1 MDSNNGSPP
10 PPPPQGGDPS
20 MSGLSSPQGLDMCD
34 LSSAPPLVSTVFGVS
49 SARPPALFP
58 TASVDST
65 AQTGHTNGADWQE
78 EVYQKIKVMK
88 EMYYPELSEMYQ
100 KIAAK
105 LQQHDS
111 LPQQPKSDQL
121 EKLKMFKSM
130 LERLITVLQVS
141 KPSISP
147 GLKDKLVLYE
157 KQIINFINT
166 NRPRKPVSSLQQGQ
180 LPPPHMHSMQQSQS
194 QITQV
199 QSHENQMNPQ
209 LQSMNLQSSV
219 PTMQQNN
226 MTDVQQNSMSSL
238 SGVSTVQQN
247 MMNPLQPS
255 SNMDPGQGNTLNS
268 LQQVPMGSIQQTSVS
283 APQQANM
290 NALSSQML
298 QGNINPLQS
307 NSGILHNQHLKQE
320 QQQQQ
325 QMYQNQ
331 FKQQLLHRQMQPQ
344 LMQKQQIIQQQLQHR
359 QQLHQ
364 QAKQQLP
371 GQLQTHQM
379 PQLHQINDVNDV
391 KMRPGMGV
399 KPGAFQQHLSVG
411 QRAYAHQQ
419 LKLGSPF
426 PITSS
431 AQLLQVQCP
440 QISQHSSPQVDQ
452 QNLLVPKAGTPLQT
466 ASSPFVIPSPSTPM
480 APSPM
485 PGDSE
490 KPSSLSNA
498 ANIGHQQTTG
508 AGALVQSLA
517 IGTPGISASPLLA
530 EFSGPDGT
538 HANAL
543 STMSGKSSVTEQP
556 LECLIKA
563 DSKASSVQ
571 PQKMLTFLN
580 KPQKTMVNSLESNG
594 AGNSNGLLNP
604 GSSGVQPQVT
614 NQGQSVS
621 IPLPANQSQTR
632 LQFVPWNIQNNVLP
646 SGVQSS
652 AGLSSALSPTM
663 HYHLYY
669 LQPPAAGQ
677 NMSGLSSARPPALFP
692 AGALTAQQNMM
703 NLSRPISSMVPGQG
717 HAPKNLLQQVPVG
730 SIQQTPVSAPQ
741 QANMNALSSQNGI
754 NMPQTNISQQQR
766 LQQLVQAQQIFQQR
780 QQQRPGQSLTHQMPQ
795 LHQIS
800 VVNDVSK
807 NASSS
812 PSGSTM
818 LQASIDSLQSNS
830 GIVDN
835 QHLKHEQEQKVFQKQ
850 LKLPYQQLL
859 MRQPQIL
866 QDKQQQQI
874 QQLQQQAKQQL
885 HHIYFIYLIFLTILL
900 GAAFFGTGY

>member
-1 MDSNNGSPP
+1 
-10 PPPPQGGDPS
+10 
-20 MSGLSSPQGLDMCD
+20 
-34 LSSAPPLVSTVFGVS
+34 
-49 SARPPALFP
+49 
-58 TASVDST
+58 
-65 AQTGHTNGADWQE
+65 
-78 EVYQKIKVMK
+78 
-88 EMYYPELSEMYQ
+88 
-100 KIAAK
+100 
-105 LQQHDS
+105 
-111 LPQQPKSDQL
+111 
-121 EKLKMFKSM
+121 MFKTM

-147 GLKDKLVLYE
+147 GLKDKLGLYE

-166 NRPRKPVSSLQQGQ
+166 NRPRKTVSSLQQGQ

-209 LQSMNLQSSV
+209 LQSMNLQGSV

-226 MTDVQQNSMSSL
+226 MTGMQQNSMSSL

-247 MMNPLQPS
+247 MMNPLQSS
-255 SNMDPGQGNTLNS
+255 SNMDPGQGNALNS
-268 LQQVPMGSIQQTSVS
+268 LQQVPVGSIQQTSVS

-325 QMYQNQ
+325 QQQMYQNQ
-331 FKQQLLHRQMQPQ
+331 FKQQFQHRQMQQQ
-344 LMQKQQIIQQQLQHR
+344 LMQKQQIIQQQQQQQQ
-359 QQLHQ
+359 QQLQQ

-411 QRAYAHQQ
+411 QRAYPHQQ
-419 LKLGSPF
+419 LKSGSPF
-426 PITSS
+426 PST
-431 AQLLQVQCP
+431 QLLQAQSP

-508 AGALVQSLA
+508 AGAQVQSLA

-543 STMSGKSSVTEQP
+543 STISGKSSVTEQP
-556 LECLIKA
+556 LERLIKA
-563 DSKASSVQ
+563 VSKASSV
-571 PQKMLTFLN
+571 
-580 KPQKTMVNSLESNG
+580 
-594 AGNSNGLLNP
+594 
-604 GSSGVQPQVT
+604 
-614 NQGQSVS
+614 
-621 IPLPANQSQTR
+621 
-632 LQFVPWNIQNNVLP
+632 
-646 SGVQSS
+646 
-652 AGLSSALSPTM
+652 
-663 HYHLYY
+663 H
-669 LQPPAAGQ
+669 
-677 NMSGLSSARPPALFP
+677 
-692 AGALTAQQNMM
+692 
-703 NLSRPISSMVPGQG
+703 
-717 HAPKNLLQQVPVG
+717 
-730 SIQQTPVSAPQ
+730 
-741 QANMNALSSQNGI
+741 
-754 NMPQTNISQQQR
+754 
-766 LQQLVQAQQIFQQR
+766 
-780 QQQRPGQSLTHQMPQ
+780 
-795 LHQIS
+795 
-800 VVNDVSK
+800 
-807 NASSS
+807 
-812 PSGSTM
+812 
-818 LQASIDSLQSNS
+818 
-830 GIVDN
+830 
-835 QHLKHEQEQKVFQKQ
+835 
-850 LKLPYQQLL
+850 
-859 MRQPQIL
+859 
-866 QDKQQQQI
+866 
-874 QQLQQQAKQQL
+874 
-885 HHIYFIYLIFLTILL
+885 ILL
-900 GAAFFGTGY
+900 FSSHSGFSSFFHLSVAFD